1 MIQMT
6 TKAVLSD
13 FMIGIEAKLSRFKS
27 VMDAQKGK
35 FELSIESSSLSL
47 LVVSG

>member
-1 MIQMT
+1 MIQIT
-6 TKAVLSD
+6 IKGEHSC

-35 FELSIESSSLSL
+35 FEPSIESSSLSL
-47 LVVSG
+47 LEVSG